1 MRVSQRVQYGGLVVA
16 LSGFGITRLFVAEA
30 VRIETAVPFLLAG
43 MVPLV
48 AGLALTVYGV
58 TLAIGP
64 FSAEYADT
72 VARWHV
78 LGVGGMV
85 VVFGVTAADQFVR
98 SGGVGFMYQ
107 SPLLVGNV
115 LLGGAIG
122 GTLTGIR
129 SGRTVRQRQEIRRS
143 ANRALLVNRL
153 LKHEVLN
160 AITIID
166 GHADLLDASS
176 DGRSESL
183 GAIQRAVT
191 RIKSTIRDVGT
202 IAREGTPSKR
212 IDFEEVVR
220 DVVDEL
226 EAEFGADVALAVRG
240 GDAAIDADDRLA
252 LVVRELLENAIV
264 HGGDDVAVEL
274 SSTPHTVRLSIA
286 DDGAGL
292 PEGQRRLLED
302 GEFPE
307 YDDPATGFGHQVAR
321 LFVVQFGGTIR
332 VRERPERDAGTG
344 GDTETGTGTDTETG
358 TDAHTGTEITVLLPR
373 SGQREV
379 TVETVGLSFPNLT
392 RAIVGGVLGG
402 LGMGVFVHLSTGVLP
417 VIGSL
422 YGLGSPLVGWIT
434 HLFHSA
440 VFGLVFAAI
449 NAAPRIDRFAAGP
462 LRSGLLGLAWG
473 TVLWFGAAGIVMPV
487 WLSLLGVPTTVPN
500 LSLNGFVG
508 HALWGTTLGVTYW
521 GIGTLDVIERP

>member
-30 VRIETAVPFLLAG
+30 VRIDTAMPFLLAG

-48 AGLALTVYGV
+48 AGLVLTVYGV

-64 FSAEYADT
+64 FSAEYVDT

-85 VVFGVTAADQFVR
+85 VVFAVTAADQFLR
-98 SGGVGFMYQ
+98 SSGVGFMYQ

-115 LLGGAIG
+115 LLGGALG

-129 SGRTVRQRQEIRRS
+129 SGRTVRQRKEIRRS

-176 DGRSESL
+176 EGRSESL
-183 GAIQRAVT
+183 GAIQRGVA

-202 IAREGTPSKR
+202 IARDGTPSKR
-212 IDFEEVVR
+212 LDFEDVVR

-226 EAEFGADVALAVRG
+226 EAEFDADIDLAVR
-240 GDAAIDADDRLA
+240 AENTAIDADDRLA

-264 HGGDDVAVEL
+264 HGGDDVTVEL
-274 SSTPHTVRLSIA
+274 SSTPHTVRVSIA
-286 DDGAGL
+286 DDGPGL
-292 PEGQRRLLED
+292 PESQRALLEAGD
-302 GEFPE
+302 FPE
-307 YDDPATGFGHQVAR
+307 YDDPATGFGHQIAR

-332 VRERPERDAGTG
+332 VREGSVRDTDG
-344 GDTETGTGTDTETG
+344 GDTHAGTGTDT
-358 TDAHTGTEITVLLPR
+358 GTELTVLLPR

-392 RAIVGGVLGG
+392 QAIVGGVLGG
-402 LGMGVFVHLSTGVLP
+402 LGMGLFVQQSTGLLP

-449 NAAPRIDRFAAGP
+449 NAVPWMDRFASGA
-462 LRSGLLGLAWG
+462 LRSGLLGVTWG

-487 WLSLLGVPTTVPN
+487 WLSLLGVPTSIPN

-508 HALWGTTLGVTYW
+508 HALWGTILGVAYW
-521 GIGTLDVIERP
+521 EVGTLDVIGRL